1 MRNESEALKAEIARL
16 TKTIQLR
23 EATVS
28 ESARE
33 SISQKEEIAKLKNLL
48 NVAEAEAAANR
59 EMEVEASSE
68 LKEKVAVGNDEIA
81 RLWTELKSKS

>member
-1 MRNESEALKAEIARL
+1 MQYESEALKAEIARL

-48 NVAEAEAAANR
+48 NVAEAAKR
-59 EMEVEASSE
+59 EVSE
-68 LKEKVAVGNDEIA
+68 LKEKDLAMARDEIA